1 MALMEELEMQG
12 AWLFRWRSYVP
23 LLLIALIAI
32 ALYGYEWP
40 FSIYSYYEVYAWSCF
55 GVSMLGL
62 IIRCITIGHTPEGTS
77 GRNTK
82 RQIANE
88 LNTTGMYSI
97 LRHPLYVG
105 NFFIGLGISLGSTAH
120 STLV

>member
-1 MALMEELEMQG
+1 MAIIEEFELQG
-12 AWLFRWRSYVP
+12 TWLFRWRSYAP
-23 LLLIALIAI
+23 LLFIVLIAV
-32 ALYGYEWP
+32 ALYGYRWP
-40 FSIYSYYEVYAWSCF
+40 FPIYSYYQVYAWSCF

-62 IIRCITIGHTPEGTS
+62 IIRCITIGHVPEGTS

-82 RQIANE
+82 QQSASE